1 MSSIARKAAGI
12 ALILVGAFVLILVP
26 LLAPICFDIPSF
38 SVECV
43 GPYLPV
49 AIPLAGLGIA
59 TIVLGLRLVRRDPSR
74 DGPPLAEVLESSDLQ
89 GQGPLSSLVRMACES
104 EFDNRRSG

>member
-12 ALILVGAFVLILVP
+12 ALILTGAFVLILVP
-26 LLAPICFDIPSF
+26 LLAPICFHIPFF

-43 GPYLPV
+43 GAYLPV

-59 TIVLGLRLVRRDPSR
+59 TIVLGLGLVRRDPSW
-74 DGPPLAEVLESSDLQ
+74 DGPPS
-89 GQGPLSSLVRMACES
+89 
-104 EFDNRRSG
+104 